1 MSKRSILWI
10 TLLLAALILVKVFF
24 LKPESTDGPKPGAG
38 AKNMPVTVTGFL
50 VRSGNI
56 QNELFSSGS
65 VIAHE
70 EVALRPEVSG
80 KLISVYFKE
89 GGMVQKGALLAK
101 INDAD
106 LQAQLR
112 KLQAQASLLRDRE
125 ARLKGLLDIRGV
137 SQDEYEAGANQ
148 LKTIAAD
155 IDYTKA
161 QIAKTELRAPFSG
174 RIGLKQISVGNFV
187 STADVIATIQQTDE
201 LKLDFTVPEKYA
213 GMVKA
218 GDEVHFS
225 VENREGDFLAKVFAV
240 ESAID
245 RETRNVMV
253 RAVYNNAS
261 GQLIPGSFAKVKL
274 VMNNIEGALMVPTE
288 AVIPELKGKKV
299 FVVRAGKA
307 MPVSVRTG
315 LRNDAQIQIIEGLQ
329 AGDTVITT
337 GIMSLKPETPVKL
350 IQLKP

>member
-1 MSKRSILWI
+1 MSKRSILFI
-10 TLLLAALILVKVFF
+10 TLVVIALLVIKVVF
-24 LKPESTDGPKPGAG
+24 LKPENAEGPKPGAG
-38 AKNMPVTVTGFL
+38 APNMPVNVTGY
-50 VRSGNI
+50 VVQAQSI

-65 VIAHE
+65 ILANE

-80 KLISVYFKE
+80 KLIAIHFQE
-89 GGMVQKGALLAK
+89 GGMVKKGALLAK

-112 KLQAQASLLRDRE
+112 KLQVQASLFRDRE

-155 IDYTKA
+155 IDFTKA

-187 STADVIATIQQTDE
+187 STGDVIATLQQTDE

-213 GMVKA
+213 GMIKV

-225 VENREGDFLAKVFAV
+225 VENRAGDFRAKVFAV
-240 ESAID
+240 EAAID
-245 RETRNVMV
+245 RATRNVVV
-253 RAVYNNAS
+253 RALYPNAS
-261 GQLIPGSFAKVKL
+261 AELIPGSFAKVKL
-274 VMNNIEGALMVPTE
+274 VMNDIEAALMVPTE

-299 FVVRAGKA
+299 FVVHGGKA
-307 MPVSVRTG
+307 VPVSVSTG
-315 LRNDAQIQIIEGLQ
+315 LRNDAQIQITEGLK

-350 IQLKP
+350 VQLKP

>member
-1 MSKRSILWI
+1 MSKRSILLI
-10 TLLLAALILVKVFF
+10 TLLVVALVLIKVLF
-24 LKPESTDGPKPGAG
+24 LKPENNEAPKGAAG
-38 AKNMPVTVTGFL
+38 GKNMPVNVTGF
-50 VRSGNI
+50 VVQAQSI

-65 VIAHE
+65 VIANE

-80 KLISVYFKE
+80 KLVSLHFTE

-112 KLQAQASLLRDRE
+112 KLQVQASLYRDRE

-148 LKTIAAD
+148 LKTISAD
-155 IDYTKA
+155 IDFTRA

-174 RIGLKQISVGNFV
+174 RIGLRQISVGNFV
-187 STADVIATIQQTDE
+187 STSDIIATIQKTDE

-213 GMVKA
+213 GTVNV

-225 VENREGDFLAKVFAV
+225 VENQDGDFVAKVFAV
-240 ESAID
+240 ESSID

-253 RAVYNNAS
+253 RAVYNNAN
-261 GQLIPGSFAKVKL
+261 GHMIPGSFAKVKL

-299 FVVRAGKA
+299 FVVRSGKA
-307 MPVSVRTG
+307 MPVSVVTG
-315 LRNDAQIQIIEGLQ
+315 LRNDAQIQITEGLK

-337 GIMSLKPETPVKL
+337 GIMSLKPEAPVKL
-350 IQLKP
+350 VQLKP